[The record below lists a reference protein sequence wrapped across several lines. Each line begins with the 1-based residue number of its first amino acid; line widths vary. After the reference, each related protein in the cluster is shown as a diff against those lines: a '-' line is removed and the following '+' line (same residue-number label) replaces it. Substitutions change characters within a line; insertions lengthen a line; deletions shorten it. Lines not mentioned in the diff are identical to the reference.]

1 MITRREGVNG
11 LLDRCGSA
19 IGRPRR
25 GVPRRRGVVSVLSMM
40 FLILFGSLAAAMA
53 IMSKGNITTAAT
65 HQHVIRA
72 QGAAETG
79 LAIAESRLRDSVR
92 RFIVERGEVDAG
104 FAARLWSGSY
114 GTGDG
119 QVIVRDSALF
129 TGGGTPEGVAG
140 ALVQLHQRDRAEDRI
155 SIGGITEA
163 IVVDGT
169 VFTPAIALTPQP
181 PPPGGGQP
189 PRPPTGAAFQ
199 ITYRHIPGTSEV
211 EVAAIGYD
219 FDYTANGEPVSR
231 RIVQR
236 FNLAK
241 RIQSAVLAPSKI
253 MIGKNVLVEGDLGAT
268 FTDVTRQYGDPLV
281 IRSDFM
287 GLESGLDAELTKLFN
302 AIRVSDVDR
311 DNRLRVSHPTEGAS
325 IPSFANLPGFTHT
338 TPEGLTVTGP
348 DVTRDGY
355 VDEFDVFIMYY
366 DGRNGGVADGRIALH
381 PAISAGTPHASLTPE
396 FVLSGGVAL
405 DNGLGMLIDA
415 ANPDRNRNG
424 EWRFLDR
431 NGNGRFDPGVDELL
445 DQEIVS
451 AGSVPPELQNYVYTT
466 GSGQQVVYRDQIL
479 GFRDGVIDRKDQY
492 SKVRGRL
499 LFRTSSNAWTAAQ
512 GDFMER
518 LRGPITPPVGSSAMQ
533 FAMGDQDLP
542 EITAANFTNT
552 RNALQQIASGA
563 TFEEQVAQNLGI
575 SVSQLATWTAAN
587 NSPDP
592 TAPRL
597 TPLAPDANRDGMPDN
612 WQVAYFERMPFN
624 SPSFVDWYYRPVYEN
639 MTFKNVQIPKGNN
652 ALFRNCTFVG
662 VTWVRT
668 NTSNTHANWTIYG
681 RKRLGG
687 GGRPVMEPT
696 RVEYTGTSFPT
707 MLSPTDRPVWMATTP
722 LDKADIPANEIP
734 VTQGYN
740 LLPDPLIIDGL
751 RVINTKAESNNI
763 RFHDCLFVGSIVSD
777 APQIYTNARNKLQFT
792 GGTKF
797 TTVHPTAP
805 LSPQLNP
812 DPADMS
818 QILRSSM
825 MLPQYSVDIG
835 SFNSPPSQDVRL
847 RGAII
852 AGVLDVRG
860 NADIQGSLVLT
871 FKPVLGEAPMVDSR
885 GNPVGNPANFNA
897 SIGYFGREDGDE
909 ESLDPATLP
918 VVGGVRIVGWDA
930 NGDGEPDFPPTPTPP
945 AQAPSATPVPFNG
958 FGQITLRF
966 DPTMA
971 LPDGI
976 MLPLTVEPVRGTYK
990 ETRQ

>member
-1 MITRREGVNG
+1 MK
-11 LLDRCGSA
+11 A
-19 IGRPRR
+19 
-25 GVPRRRGVVSVLSMM
+25 LST
-40 FLILFGSLAAAMA
+40 S
-53 IMSKGNITTAAT
+53 
-65 HQHVIRA
+65 
-72 QGAAETG
+72 
-79 LAIAESRLRDSVR
+79 
-92 RFIVERGEVDAG
+92 
-104 FAARLWSGSY
+104 
-114 GTGDG
+114 
-119 QVIVRDSALF
+119 
-129 TGGGTPEGVAG
+129 
-140 ALVQLHQRDRAEDRI
+140 
-155 SIGGITEA
+155 
-163 IVVDGT
+163 
-169 VFTPAIALTPQP
+169 P

-268 FTDVTRQYGDPLV
+268 FTDVTRQNGDPLV

-466 GSGQQVVYRDQIL
+466 GSGQQVVYRDQVL

-668 NTSNTHANWTIYG
+668 NTNVLRTLAGFGGMFTAFYGYATLPLAEVTALGFTMPLFLIALSVLLLGERVGWRRWTAVVVG
-681 RKRLGG
+681 FCGVVLVARPGG
-687 GGRPVMEPT
+687 GEPLPLMPV
-696 RVEYTGTSFPT
+696 
-707 MLSPTDRPVWMATTP
+707 L
-722 LDKADIPANEIP
+722 
-734 VTQGYN
+734 
-740 LLPDPLIIDGL
+740 
-751 RVINTKAESNNI
+751 
-763 RFHDCLFVGSIVSD
+763 
-777 APQIYTNARNKLQFT
+777 
-792 GGTKF
+792 
-797 TTVHPTAP
+797 
-805 LSPQLNP
+805 
-812 DPADMS
+812 
-818 QILRSSM
+818 
-825 MLPQYSVDIG
+825 
-835 SFNSPPSQDVRL
+835 
-847 RGAII
+847 
-852 AGVLDVRG
+852 
-860 NADIQGSLVLT
+860 LVLMSG
-871 FKPVLGEAPMVDSR
+871 FGWAIAMMSIRKLGEAGEHGVTIVMWFAINCSVLSLVATIPVWVTPDPRQWALLLAIGAVSAVAQLFMTEAYRR
-885 GNPVGNPANFNA
+885 G
-897 SIGYFGREDGDE
+897 ET
-909 ESLDPATLP
+909 TLL
-918 VVGGVRIVGWDA
+918 
-930 NGDGEPDFPPTPTPP
+930 
-945 AQAPSATPVPFNG
+945 APFEYSG
-958 FGQITLRF
+958 LLW
-966 DPTMA
+966 TMA
-971 LPDGI
+971 LGALIWGEWPGGLDLLGFAVLVGAGLFI
-976 MLPLTVEPVRGTYK
+976 WWR
-990 ETRQ
+990 ETRVAR